1 MEFDKQKEESLKRI
15 TENGKKAA
23 DAYREFQRKAD
34 DIQKDINA
42 LNADLEVAKDS
53 YMELKAELDK
63 IPSVADVSSDSD
75 YKEVQESI
83 ISLEEK
89 VQELSK
95 ESTGRTELEARK
107 RVIQDEITEIEMKI
121 KSADNSKIEARIAE
135 LEAEKS
141 AVGQKIAE
149 QEQMI
154 ALTEDFIRTKMNR
167 ISSVINEKFRIV
179 SFKLFDNQ
187 INGGLKE
194 CCECT
199 VNGIPFS
206 SLNNGHRIIAG
217 LDIIRS
223 LSELNGVSCPVF
235 IDNSEAVNENNF
247 PEMQSQMIH
256 LTVTD
261 DKELKVEVR

>member
-1 MEFDKQKEESLKRI
+1 
-15 TENGKKAA
+15 
-23 DAYREFQRKAD
+23 
-34 DIQKDINA
+34 
-42 LNADLEVAKDS
+42 
-53 YMELKAELDK
+53 
-63 IPSVADVSSDSD
+63 
-75 YKEVQESI
+75 
-83 ISLEEK
+83 
-89 VQELSK
+89 
-95 ESTGRTELEARK
+95 
-107 RVIQDEITEIEMKI
+107 MKI
-121 KSADNSKIEARIAE
+121 KIGDNSKIEARIAE

-194 CCECT
+194 CCECMP

-261 DKELKVEVR
+261 DKELKVEEI